1 MCEIPKEHFFGA
13 IVGPEQAEMHSEL
26 MPEKL
31 GPTDVLVKML
41 ICNICTTDF
50 QTWQAKRSNYGGFP
64 FAAGHE
70 WVGEV
75 VMIGENVKFINV
87 GDHVGACGGGCGE
100 CINCRQGR
108 TDECLKPKG
117 KRPKINGY
125 FGSRCFSNYKVF
137 KQNQLI
143 KMNKKIAPQ
152 LTAFLEPVSA
162 AVGGMTKVGAKPGD
176 TVAIIGAGSMGIL
189 NALVYHAVGCRV
201 ILTEVTDKK
210 LERARSLGWAEV
222 VDSRNEDAV
231 KAVMDLTDGEGVDI
245 VVPTVPVTSI
255 YDQAHDMLKAHNGKI
270 LLFGAGYPAPEMHV
284 DPNEVHYNRSE
295 IVGTYGGTVSDIV
308 LAAKLIN
315 NKVID
320 PSFAWEGAI
329 YPLRDIQKAYVHAA
343 TPDMYRVSVDLQG
356 I

>member
-1 MCEIPKEHFFGA
+1 MEIPKIHYFGA
-13 IVGPEQAEMHSEL
+13 ITEAEHAEMHSEP

-31 GPTDVLVKML
+31 GSNEVLLKML
-41 ICNICTTDF
+41 VCNICTTDY
-50 QTWQAKRSNYGGFP
+50 QTWQAKRSNYGSFP

-70 WVGEV
+70 WIGEV
-75 VMIGENVKFINV
+75 VEVGENVKYFQI
-87 GDHVGACGGGCGE
+87 GDHVGPCGGGCGE

-108 TDECLKPKG
+108 VDECLKAKG

-125 FGSRCFSNYKVF
+125 YGSRGFSNYKIA

-143 KMNKKIAPQ
+143 KMNNKLDPQ
-152 LTAFLEPVSA
+152 ITSFLEPVSA
-162 AVGGMTKVGAKPGD
+162 AVGGMTKVRAQPGD
-176 TVAIIGAGSMGIL
+176 TVVVIGAGSMGIL

-201 ILTEVTDKK
+201 IITELTEKK

-222 VDSRNEDAV
+222 INSKKQDAV
-231 KAVMDLTDGEGVDI
+231 QVVKDLTDGLGADI
-245 VVPTVPVTSI
+245 VVPTVPVTAI

-284 DPNEVHYNRSE
+284 DPNEVHYNRAE
-295 IVGTYGGTVSDIV
+295 IVGTYGGTVSDIA

-315 NKVID
+315 FKLID
-320 PSFAWEGAI
+320 PSFAWEGKT
-329 YPLRDIQKAYVHAA
+329 YPLRDIQQAYVHAA

-356 I
+356 V